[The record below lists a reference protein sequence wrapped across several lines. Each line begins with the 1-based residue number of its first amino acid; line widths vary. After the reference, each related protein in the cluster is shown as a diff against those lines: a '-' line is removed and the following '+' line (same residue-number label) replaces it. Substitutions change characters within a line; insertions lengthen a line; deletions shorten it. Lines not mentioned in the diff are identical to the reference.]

1 MDAWLRFYGS
11 DWIGMTGTF
20 LGLWF
25 LSKQRK
31 IGFVLGSVGCV
42 GWLAFGIITGSMPS
56 VASNL
61 IYIGMNI
68 RGWRKWK
75 KKPPGQCRPGEAESP
90 GTAREPA

>member
-1 MDAWLRFYGS
+1 MDSLVRFYGS
-11 DWIGMTGTF
+11 DWVGMTGTF

-31 IGFVLGSVGCV
+31 LGFLLGSIGCL

-56 VASNL
+56 VFSNV

-75 KKPPGQCRPGEAESP
+75 RNPPGRCRPEEMEGEGSP
-90 GTAREPA
+90 A